1 MNGWRGFAKL
11 QRKQT
16 LKAQQPAPNAQLR
29 RLKTRWMTISTSL
42 LRWDFCSNR
51 FVKRI
56 GRWIGT
62 KWTHIRQAHGWI
74 GGSGSTLS
82 STSNRTP
89 RCASQPKCQ
98 SSHNSARTPD
108 TKRIGNAAMNYASKF
123 LRWAGTCAMRR
134 TDQSS
139 RAGPAPTSGL
149 LLFKSVAKSLDL
161 GSEPGPHE
169 FAKLVVV
176 IS

>member
-56 GRWIGT
+56 AQWIKIKWMRLRRVHGWTGGNGSTPFSILRPKLKSSFRPRSHSSHKNARTRGT
-62 KWTHIRQAHGWI
+62 K
-74 GGSGSTLS
+74 
-82 STSNRTP
+82 
-89 RCASQPKCQ
+89 K
-98 SSHNSARTPD
+98 
-108 TKRIGNAAMNYASKF
+108 IGNAATNCAIKF
-123 LRWAGTCAMRR
+123 LRSAGKSATRR
-134 TDQSS
+134 KDKNS
-139 RAGPAPTSGL
+139 RAALGPRKT
-149 LLFKSVAKSLDL
+149 V
-161 GSEPGPHE
+161 
-169 FAKLVVV
+169 
-176 IS
+176 